1 MQWTALMAFNNTM
14 MAGHLHPEAVPT
26 AVLGSIIAT
35 ATVCSLG
42 FMSATL
48 QEDSLI
54 KEGLAFWQPGKER
67 IILQK
72 FECATRTGQL
82 DHLLQG
88 AVFAYLEEH
97 RP

>member
-1 MQWTALMAFNNTM
+1 MQLTALMAK
-14 MAGHLHPEAVPT
+14 HLHPEAVPT

-35 ATVCSLG
+35 ATVYLLG
-42 FMSATL
+42 FVSVTL

-54 KEGLAFWQPGKER
+54 KERLMFWQPGKEW

-82 DHLLQG
+82 YQAAGCRFRLSG
-88 AVFAYLEEH
+88 GTSSIVSG
-97 RP
+97 RS